1 MDNQQHLNK
10 ELWAFIEKEAPTS
23 KELQRMCDAIG
34 VSKQTLFNIRDNR
47 SFPSVGTIMALATHY
62 KIDINALL
70 SGQPLNQAYGA
81 DEPVQKATPTVK
93 QPEPVSL
100 DVQKAIELAKLQVEN
115 EQLKERLDML
125 KDQVEELRN
134 EKNALYVQLFAFDP
148 TDPNSSNLGHK
159 RQNMLRA
166 GKLWGSDDAT
176 DLSVV
181 EIMEREEQKRN
192 MIGFDIPNVTPAKRS
207 SFLTVTH
214 GAVVFTKDKVALLA
228 QA

>member
-1 MDNQQHLNK
+1 MTKLLNDVITDSGNGQSTALK
-10 ELWAFIEKEAPTS
+10 QRALGAPTS

-100 DVQKAIELAKLQVEN
+100 DMQKAIELAKLQVEN

-159 RQNMLRA
+159 RQNMLRSKIARKTA
-166 GKLWGSDDAT
+166 GQLVLNRDHSIKFVSKVLGHKSIAT
-176 DLSVV
+176 TEKYYVRANLDTILG
-181 EIMEREEQKRN
+181 E
-192 MIGFDIPNVTPAKRS
+192 
-207 SFLTVTH
+207 L
-214 GAVVFTKDKVALLA
+214 
-228 QA
+228 